1 MIYYS
6 KKDAWLVALVSGAII
21 VPVLIGVYQLFARGG
36 NIWVAAFTL
45 LIGAFTGA
53 LVLWLTYPLYYEI
66 ASGQLI
72 IRCGRLNRQQIPL
85 NSIEEV
91 AATRNPLSA
100 PAWSL
105 DRLEI
110 SYQRDGEND
119 VALISPQDKMAFMR
133 ELVNQGNG
141 LEMRGERVVR
151 STA

>member
-21 VPVLIGVYQLFARGG
+21 VPVLIGVYHLFAPGG
-36 NIWVAAFTL
+36 NIWLAGVTL
-45 LIGAFTGA
+45 LIGACTGA

-72 IRCGRLNRQQIPL
+72 IRCGRLSCQQIPL
-85 NSIEEV
+85 NSIAEV
-91 AATRNPLSA
+91 SPTKNPSSA

-110 SYQRDGEND
+110 SYRRDGENE
-119 VALISPQDKMAFMR
+119 VTLISPQDKMAFMR
-133 ELVNQGNG
+133 QLVNQGKG
-141 LEMRGERVVR
+141 LEMLGERVVR
-151 STA
+151 SS

>member
-21 VPVLIGVYQLFARGG
+21 VPVLIGVYHLFAPGG
-36 NIWVAAFTL
+36 NIWVAGFTL
-45 LIGAFTGA
+45 LIGACTGA
-53 LVLWLTYPLYYEI
+53 IILWLTYPLYYEI
-66 ASGQLI
+66 ASGQLT

-85 NSIEEV
+85 NSIEQV
-91 AATRNPLSA
+91 SPTKNPFGA

-110 SYQRDGEND
+110 SYQRDGKND
-119 VALISPQDKMAFMR
+119 VTLISPQDKLAFMR
-133 ELVNQGNG
+133 ELVDQGSG

-151 STA
+151 SP